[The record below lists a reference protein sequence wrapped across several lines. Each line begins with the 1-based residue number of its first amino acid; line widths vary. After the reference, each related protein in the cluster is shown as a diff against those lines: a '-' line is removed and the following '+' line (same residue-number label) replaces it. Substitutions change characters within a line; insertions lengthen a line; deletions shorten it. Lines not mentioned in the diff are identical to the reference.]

1 MLTEA
6 YSKKNK
12 SQSFIW
18 NNEITHSESC
28 GCRMGRSRFLM
39 LVEEFAKWNTQA
51 PDWKVPTLL
60 VQPFHW
66 TCGAASYQR
75 HIIENIEGATSQ
87 VLASSLLAASVG
99 NSTEPKATAASKKD
113 LGGNS
118 ECIDTLL
125 LNGRI
130 FTGDPD
136 QPWCE
141 ALAISAGL
149 VRATGSNEAMAEL
162 ASADTQVIDVGG
174 RTVIPGFND
183 AHMHHTPDPYGIR
196 LPVDPMANPSFDD
209 IRPWIAEAVAS
220 APAGTWIY
228 ATMGERLINDKRL
241 DRLSLDEIA
250 PEHPTIFLGMTNH
263 TNVVNSAAMERLGIR
278 DDEPD
283 PLGGFFERQPG
294 SRRLSGRIN
303 EYAQWSPQ
311 RCFAS
316 MATLEE
322 GVASLRG
329 LAAECVRWGITSVQN
344 MSWTPA
350 ERYVEMAK
358 AADLPIKMRVI
369 RFPPTGPEGRILS
382 EGRGLPRRIGDRLE
396 VHGTKWIL
404 DGTPVEGAAAIGR
417 PYAPGSD
424 NVGRENF
431 SPSEVPHMLQESLA
445 ADEQLL
451 LHAIGANTL
460 ESVLDALETS
470 HPQVDWAERNLR
482 IEHGDG
488 LTTAQVARVK
498 AAGAMV
504 VQNPTHFW
512 FYDDG
517 PVFSVFDGAFQSLL
531 AAGIT
536 VGIGSDG
543 PLNPFLSL
551 LAAIQHPA
559 RPRQAMSMEDALRAY
574 THGSAV
580 AEGKGDTKGKLVPGF
595 AADIAVLSQDI
606 FSIDPQ
612 QLPATQSVLTL
623 VDGAVVFRDA
633 CV

>member
-6 YSKKNK
+6 YSKKHK
-12 SQSFIW
+12 SPSFIL
-18 NNEITHSESC
+18 NAEAGHPEGC
-28 GCRMGRSRFLM
+28 GCRLGRSRFLT
-39 LVEEFAKWNTQA
+39 LVEEFAKQGDDGL
-51 PDWKVPTLL
+51 DWRVPVRL

-66 TCGAASYQR
+66 TCGAESYQR
-75 HIIENIEGATSQ
+75 QIFARTAGATSN
-87 VLASSLLAASVG
+87 VLHSALLAASVHPSAAPAGAEELHKGRTG
-99 NSTEPKATAASKKD
+99 ND
-113 LGGNS
+113 GG
-118 ECIDTLL
+118 IDTILI
-125 LNGRI
+125 NGSI

-136 QPWCE
+136 VPWCE
-141 ALAISAGL
+141 ALAISDGL
-149 VRATGSNEAMAEL
+149 VQAIGTSAAIAGL
-162 ASADTQVIDVGG
+162 ASAEATIIDAGG
-174 RTVIPGFND
+174 RRVIPGFND

-196 LPVDPMANPSFDD
+196 LPVDPMANPALED
-209 IRPWIAEAVAS
+209 IRPLIEEAVAS

-241 DRLSLDEIA
+241 DRLVLDQIA
-250 PEHPTIFLGMTNH
+250 PGHPIIFLGMTNH
-263 TNVVNSAAMERLGIR
+263 TNVVNSAAMQRLGIR

-283 PLGGFFERQPG
+283 PLGGHFERVAG

-316 MATLEE
+316 MATVDE
-322 GVASLRG
+322 GVASLRA
-329 LAAECVRWGITSVQN
+329 LADDCVRWGITSVQN
-344 MSWTPA
+344 MSWTPP
-350 ERYVEMAK
+350 ERYLEMAK
-358 AADLPIKMRVI
+358 SADLPIKLRLI
-369 RFPPTGPEGRILS
+369 RFPPTGPEGRVLS
-382 EGRGLPRRIGDRLE
+382 EGRGLPRHLGARLE
-396 VHGTKWIL
+396 FHGTKWIL

-417 PYAPGSD
+417 PYAPDSQNQGS
-424 NVGRENF
+424 ENF
-431 SPSEVPHMLQESLA
+431 LPSEIPRMLQESLG

-451 LHAIGANTL
+451 LHAIGARTL
-460 ESVLDALETS
+460 DSVLDALETS
-470 HPQVDWAERNLR
+470 NLEVDWALRNLR

-488 LTTAQVARVK
+488 LTGTQIPRVK
-498 AAGAMV
+498 ASGAMV

-517 PVFSVFDGAFQSLL
+517 SVFSIFDGAFQSLL
-531 AAGIT
+531 DAGIT

-543 PLNPFLSL
+543 PLNPFINL

-559 RPRQAMSMEDALRAY
+559 RAHEAMSLGDAVRAY

-580 AEGKGDTKGKLVPGF
+580 AEGKGQTKGRLAPGF

-612 QLPATQSVLTL
+612 QLPATRSVLTL

-633 CV
+633 CI

>member
-12 SQSFIW
+12 TKSFIW
-18 NNEITHSESC
+18 NDEVIHSKGC
-28 GCRMGRSRFLM
+28 GCRMNRSRFLM
-39 LVEEFAKWNTQA
+39 LVEEFAKFSNQTQ
-51 PDWKVPTLL
+51 DWKVPVRL

-66 TCGAASYQR
+66 TCGAESYQK
-75 HIIENIEGATSQ
+75 HIFEKTQGTTSELIER
-87 VLASSLLAASVG
+87 SLLAAPVHDLNERKGPAESR
-99 NSTEPKATAASKKD
+99 KD
-113 LGGNS
+113 RTRNGDG
-118 ECIDTLL
+118 IDTLI

-136 QPWCE
+136 HPWCE

-149 VRATGSNEAMAEL
+149 VQATGSNAAMAEL
-162 ASADTQVIDVGG
+162 ATADTQVIDVQG

-196 LPVDPMANPSFDD
+196 LPVDPVANPSFED
-209 IRPWIAEAVAS
+209 IRPGIEEAVAS
-220 APAGTWIY
+220 TPAGTWIY
-228 ATMGERLINDKRL
+228 ATMGERLINDKLL
-241 DRLSLDEIA
+241 DRLSLDPIA
-250 PEHPTIFLGMTNH
+250 PEHPIIFLGMTNH

-283 PLGGFFERQPG
+283 PLGGFFERLPG

-322 GVASLRG
+322 GVASLHN
-329 LAAECVRWGITSVQN
+329 LAAECLRWGITSVQN

-358 AADLPIKMRVI
+358 AANLPIKLRVI

-382 EGRGLPRRIGDRLE
+382 EGRGLPRHLGDRLE

-417 PYAPGSD
+417 PYAPDSD
-424 NVGRENF
+424 NAGRENF
-431 SPSEVPHMLQESLA
+431 SPSEVPHMLRESLG

-470 HPQVDWAERNLR
+470 HREVDWAQRNLR

-488 LTTAQVARVK
+488 LTKAQVARVRV
-498 AAGAMV
+498 AGAMV

-512 FYDDG
+512 FYNDG

-531 AAGIT
+531 DAGIP

-543 PLNPFLSL
+543 PLNPFLNL

-559 RPRQAMSMEDALRAY
+559 RPHEAMSIADAVRAY

-580 AEGKGDTKGKLVPGF
+580 AEGKGDAKGRLAPGF

-612 QLPATQSVLTL
+612 HLPATQSVLTL
-623 VDGAVVFRDA
+623 VDGTVVFRDA